1 MSGMGGNSRPMIELY
16 QAEWCPHSH
25 RVRQRLTE
33 LGLDFV
39 ARQVPLDPADRTDM
53 ERASGRR
60 SIPTIV
66 LDDGTVI
73 GGDDEIIAA
82 LDERFA
88 APPEAARHRAQAAE
102 EWPEWVRL
110 ALEEERVLHRG

>member
-1 MSGMGGNSRPMIELY
+1 VSLQRRRPAMELY

-39 ARQVPLDPADRTDM
+39 AHQVPVDPT
-53 ERASGRR
+53 ERAELERATGRR
-60 SIPTIV
+60 SIPTLV
-66 LDDGTVI
+66 LDDGSVL

-82 LDERFA
+82 LDRRFRE
-88 APPEAARHRAQAAE
+88 PVEAARHREKAVE
-102 EWPEWVRL
+102 EWPEWLRL
-110 ALEEERVLHRG
+110 APQG